1 MQPLRIYD
9 YLERS
14 RQRIFEKVRAL
25 SAEQYAQQ
33 FPIGLGS
40 LDKTLTHVMTSEWY
54 YVQRMCGRDVPPYE
68 TWPIREEDPP
78 PFAALETAWA
88 RQAVD
93 TRAALDAVRD
103 AWDEP
108 IEYRVTADDGRLMIV
123 TASPADQFTQL
134 VLHEVHHRAQA
145 VNMLRHLG
153 AGSLGDLDF
162 NALMFPRRD
171 AE

>member
-1 MQPLRIYD
+1 MEPRKIYD
-9 YLERS
+9 YLVLV
-14 RQRIFEKVRAL
+14 RQRMFDQVRAL
-25 SAEQYAQQ
+25 SPEQYAQR
-33 FPIGLGS
+33 FPIGLG
-40 LDKTLTHVMTSEWY
+40 TLGRTLAHVVSSEWY
-54 YVQRMCGRDVPPYE
+54 YVQRMTGRDVPAYE
-68 TWPIREEDPP
+68 TWPIRAEDPP
-78 PFAALETAWA
+78 PFAALEAAWIK
-88 RQAVD
+88 QADD
-93 TRAALDAVRD
+93 TRGALGATRD
-103 AWDEP
+103 AWHEP
-108 IEYRVTADDGRLMIV
+108 IEYLVTADDGRRMIV